1 VVAPVLLDTIAPP
14 HRLLGDKAYDTDAF
28 RALLHELDVAL
39 VVARCRGE
47 GRSGEANQW
56 RAISGEEWIDR
67 FKEVIADLNNDTERK
82 YFITIAAEMIADH
95 YEQMPKPGW
104 TGAEKEALH
113 RSLVRMRE
121 SAQRMKRMHEDNLA

>member
-1 VVAPVLLDTIAPP
+1 MPGNAADIVVAPVLLDTIAPP

-56 RAISGEEWIDR
+56 RARSRLVGSAREEGMAN
-67 FKEVIADLNNDTERK
+67 EVISDCL
-82 YFITIAAEMIADH
+82 
-95 YEQMPKPGW
+95 
-104 TGAEKEALH
+104 KEAVQALGEGL
-113 RSLVRMRE
+113 S
-121 SAQRMKRMHEDNLA
+121 